1 MFFSETDQDVL
12 FYAHYIAAF
21 LLSLLT
27 NIDYE
32 QSSTMSRLDLAIN
45 MQH

>member
-1 MFFSETDQDVL
+1 
-12 FYAHYIAAF
+12 
-21 LLSLLT
+21 LT

-32 QSSTMSRLDLAIN
+32 QSSTMSWLDLAIN